1 MAADVWGG
9 GAWLGLQMLKLE
21 GREGVDGRASWS
33 EAKQRSPQGEGC
45 RWMLMPGGGGRVS
58 RVQCKVWSVECKM

>member
-9 GAWLGLQMLKLE
+9 EERALL
-21 GREGVDGRASWS
+21 GRASWS

-45 RWMLMPGGGGRVS
+45 RWMLMPGGGGRV
-58 RVQCKVWSVECKM
+58 